1 MASII
6 KVDKIQNSLG
16 TILAESNI
24 VGWALGPNFYLHEH
38 DHHNQVIQVKNHTI
52 DFLVDNYKYRDS
64 TNGLPDALQSTT
76 KNLITLSSLENW
88 VLVYVSF
95 SPGINSLSNA
105 QTGASARYF
114 LTKSDSAGQGYNI
127 NDDLISNTLYVDS
140 GSNSSSI
147 HSPGRCVGFV
157 DVPTNQKTIHNYPP
171 ITLMG
176 YDKSPQTLTPM
187 YTLHVIASTDNNNN
201 DWEVGV
207 PKNTKI
213 TFTVMEIDKQ
223 SFSTGI
229 IHNNVFDY
237 KEILTQTTVNDYNL
251 IDNMTAKGWNGTLK
265 VNVII
270 RIGHDTTVSPLVTL
284 IAMEIPLLPI
294 GSTVKVYVA
303 GSVTGSTPA
312 VGILINSVNVSVYNT
327 NNISSISYGAGIME
341 MIHDDDEHSV
351 TSILGQFTGIP
362 AVGGTVTNYIS
373 GGSEYNV
380 HTYFN
385 AGTDIFTLYQAKT
398 VNILMVGGGGGGG
411 VGNGGGGAGGVVAHI
426 TNITLSPGTFSL
438 TIGAGGPGGQ
448 TLVNH
453 PEGSD
458 GLATIGFGE
467 TVPGG
472 KGGGTQA
479 GWAGHNASGAGSA
492 GNTPPSYAGG
502 LIPYT
507 GGTSTGAWIP
517 VVSATT
523 GYSGYDGGDSNPHPW
538 NFVYNAGGGAGSAGD
553 GEDPD
558 PWSAAAG
565 GHSGNGGPGVQIQ
578 IGNSNYYWAGGGG
591 GGSHTNITDY
601 TSGAGGIGGG
611 GSGGSASNGTHGFPG
626 GAPAGGAGG
635 IFPGLPVTP
644 WAQTHQVPSWPNNQQ
659 PGFDAGLYTGSGGGG
674 VGGYD
679 KGTHPPSESGGNGA
693 GGIIIIE
700 YIL

>member
-52 DFLVDNYKYRDS
+52 DFLADNYKYRDS

-157 DVPTNQKTIHNYPP
+157 DVPTNQQTIHNYPP

-187 YTLHVIASTDNNNN
+187 YTLHVIASTDNNEN

-213 TFTVMEIDKQ
+213 TFTLMEIDMQ

-237 KEILTQTTVNDYNL
+237 KEILSQTTVNDYNL

-270 RIGHDTTVSPLVTL
+270 RIGHDTTVSPLATL
-284 IAMEIPLLPI
+284 IAMEIPVLPT

-303 GSVTGSTPA
+303 GSITGSTPA
-312 VGILINSVNVSVYNT
+312 VGIVINSVNVSIYNT
-327 NNISSISYGAGIME
+327 NNVSSISYGAGVME
-341 MIHDDDEHSV
+341 LIHDDDLHSV
-351 TSILGQFTGIP
+351 TSVLGQFTGIP
-362 AVGGTVTNYIS
+362 AVGGTETNYIS
-373 GGSEYNV
+373 GTQHVYNV
-380 HTYFN
+380 HTFFG
-385 AGTDIFTLYQAKT
+385 AGTNIFTLYQAKT
-398 VNILMVGGGGGGG
+398 VNILMVGGGGGGA

-426 TNITLSPGTFSL
+426 TNLTLSPGAFSL
-438 TIGAGGPGGQ
+438 TIGAGGAGGVSIYQ
-448 TLVNH
+448 H
-453 PEGSD
+453 PQGSD

-472 KGGGTQA
+472 KGGGTDD
-479 GWAGHNASGAGSA
+479 GWAGHNASGAGSI
-492 GNTPPSYAGG
+492 GHTSPGYVGG
-502 LIPYT
+502 I
-507 GGTSTGAWIP
+507 STGAWIP

-523 GYSGYDGGDSNPHPW
+523 GYSGYDGGDSNPNAW
-538 NFVYNAGGGAGSAGD
+538 CFVYNAGGGAGSAGD

-558 PWSAAAG
+558 PWSATAG
-565 GHSGNGGPGVQIQ
+565 GHSGNGGPGEQIQ
-578 IGNSNYYWAGGGG
+578 IGNSDYYWAGGGG
-591 GGSHTNITDY
+591 GGSDTNITGY

-611 GSGGSASNGTHGFPG
+611 GSGGSAAYGGYNYNPG
-626 GAPAGGAGG
+626 GAPAGGTGG
-635 IFPGLPVTP
+635 IFPGQPVTP
-644 WAQTHQVPSWPNNQQ
+644 WAQNYTGQQ

-679 KGTHPPSESGGNGA
+679 KGLTGESGGNGA

-700 YIL
+700 YVVT